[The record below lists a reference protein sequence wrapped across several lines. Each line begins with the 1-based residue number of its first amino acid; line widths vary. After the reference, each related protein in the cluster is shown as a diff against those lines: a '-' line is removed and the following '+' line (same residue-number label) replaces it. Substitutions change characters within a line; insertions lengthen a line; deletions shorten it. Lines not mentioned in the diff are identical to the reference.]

1 MRSVRSKVSTFI
13 PVYFVLLLSLA
24 QAQSFVP
31 EDSIQDRMARFLGE
45 QYLQSTFA
53 EPDLVRSYYASPMV
67 SYWGREN
74 VRIESVLRDKK
85 SYSRRWP
92 DRTYRLLTETLEIE
106 PVQNNPDT
114 YFVLFEY
121 EFNVRNQSK
130 RRSGVGEARLVVR
143 EDDIGFTI
151 LGEDGS
157 VVYRF

>member
-1 MRSVRSKVSTFI
+1 MHIVRSSFSTFF
-13 PVYFVLLLSLA
+13 PAYFVLLLSVA

-31 EDSIQDRMARFLGE
+31 EESIQDRMASFLSE
-45 QYLQSTFA
+45 RYLQSTFA
-53 EPDLVRSYYASPMV
+53 EPELIRSYYASPMV
-67 SYWGREN
+67 SYWGSKN
-74 VRIESVLRDKK
+74 VRIDYVLRDKK

-92 DRTYRLLTETLEIE
+92 VRSYRLLTETLEIE

-121 EFNVRNQSK
+121 EFNVQNRSK
-130 RRSGVGEARLVVR
+130 RKSGIGEARLVVKTD
-143 EDDIGFTI
+143 EIGFTI